1 MKQYSHVY
9 AAVMDRPWALLPSK
23 LADIVDLLDLR
34 MQGVTLSTEEIQAR
48 IGNSRKPEQSAQGS
62 VAILPIYGVMS
73 QRMNMMAQVS
83 GGTSTELLS
92 RAFGD
97 LVRDPQVGTIVLD
110 IDSPGG
116 DVFGTAE
123 LGDSIFNARGSKPI
137 VAVANSL
144 AASAAYWVASQADEL
159 VVTPSGQVGSIGVYT
174 AHRDVSAALEQD
186 GEKVTLISAGKYK
199 VEANPYEPLS
209 DEARAALQDRIDG
222 YYTMFTQ
229 AVARG
234 RGVEA
239 SDVRSGFGEG
249 RTVGAREAVRLGMAD
264 RVGTLQQTL
273 DRLTGSSSSRSSSG
287 ARSEA
292 PDPELVAGLEFRKR
306 RLRMLGR

>member
-1 MKQYSHVY
+1 MKSYSRVY

-23 LADIVDLLDLR
+23 LAAIVEVLDLR
-34 MQGVTLSTEEIQAR
+34 MAGLELSAEEISAR
-48 IGNSRKPEQSAQGS
+48 IGNPRRAEQSAQGS
-62 VAILPIYGVMS
+62 VAVLPVYGVMS
-73 QRMNMMAQVS
+73 QRMNMLQATS
-83 GGTSTELLS
+83 GGASTEMLGRQFS
-92 RAFGD
+92 D
-97 LVRDPQVGTIVLD
+97 LVRDPQVGAIILD

-123 LGDSIFNARGSKPI
+123 LGDAIYAARGSKPI

-144 AASAAYWVASQADEL
+144 AASAAYWIASQADEI

-174 AHRDVSAALEQD
+174 AHRDVSAALEQE

-199 VEANPYEPLS
+199 VEGNPYAALT
-209 DEARAALQDRIDG
+209 DEARAAIQDRIDG
-222 YYTMFTQ
+222 YYAMFTG

-234 RGVEA
+234 RGVDVA
-239 SDVRSGFGEG
+239 DVRGGFGEG

-264 RVGTLQQTL
+264 RVGTLQQTI
-273 DRLTGSSSSRSSSG
+273 DRYVGQSSG
-287 ARSEA
+287 TRSGSRSEA
-292 PDPELVAGLEFRKR
+292 PNPDLVSGLDFRKR

>member
-1 MKQYSHVY
+1 MKQYSRIY

-23 LADIVDLLDLR
+23 LAAIVEVLDLR
-34 MQGVTLSTEEIQAR
+34 MAGLELSAEEIQAR
-48 IGNSRKPEQSAQGS
+48 IGNPRRPEQSAQGS
-62 VAILPIYGVMS
+62 VAVLPVYGVMS
-73 QRMNMMAQVS
+73 QRMNMLQATS
-83 GGTSTELLS
+83 GGASTEMLG
-92 RAFGD
+92 RAFSD
-97 LVRDPQVGTIVLD
+97 LVRDPQIGAIILD

-123 LGDSIFNARGSKPI
+123 LGDIIYDARGSKPI

-144 AASAAYWVASQADEL
+144 AASAAYWIASQADEL

-199 VEANPYEPLS
+199 VEGNPYEALS
-209 DEARAALQDRIDG
+209 DEARAAVQDRIDT
-222 YYTMFTQ
+222 YYGMFTQ

-234 RGVEA
+234 RGVKTD
-239 SDVRSGFGEG
+239 DVRSGFGQG

-264 RVGTLQQTL
+264 RVGTLQQTI
-273 DRLTGSSSSRSSSG
+273 DRFTGSTSAPLG
-287 ARSEA
+287 ARAEA
-292 PDPELVAGLEFRKR
+292 PDPELVSGLDFRKR